1 MTACFLRLPRA
12 LAPWLWA
19 CSLVL
24 GGLTANAGAQE
35 QTLLFATYASERPS
49 EELRKMEPFRQRLEQ
64 GLQAAGYPTAK
75 VEMRI
80 YATYEEAV
88 TTVSRDQADIAR
100 LGPASYVLAKRANPR
115 LEILA
120 MEREEGT
127 RFLSGYIF
135 VPKNSPI
142 KTLADLKGKT
152 FAFGENN
159 STTGRYLPQAAL
171 VKAGLLG
178 KDLASYDYLGRH
190 DKVIYAVASGAYDAG
205 SANEVTMRKYGA
217 SKGLRAIHTLHS
229 PSHAWV
235 ARAGLDPALLARL
248 RAILLDIRGD
258 ELRLISRDGFLT
270 AKDSDYDALR
280 AAMKTAEAFE

>member
-1 MTACFLRLPRA
+1 MPWLLA
-12 LAPWLWA
+12 LAQ
-19 CSLVL
+19 
-24 GGLTANAGAQE
+24 GLAGWVSQALAE
-35 QTLLFATYASERPS
+35 EPTLLFATYASERPS

-64 GLQAAGYPTAK
+64 GLQAAGYPTK

-80 YATYEEAV
+80 FATYEEAV
-88 TTVSRDQADIAR
+88 SVVSRDKADIAR
-100 LGPASYVLAKRANPR
+100 LGPASYVLAKRNNPH

-159 STTGRYLPQAAL
+159 STTGRFLPQAAL
-171 VKAGLLG
+171 VKAGIQG
-178 KDLASYDYLGRH
+178 RDLASYDYLGRH

-205 SANEVTMRKYGA
+205 SANEVTLRKYGNA
-217 SKGLRAIHTLHS
+217 KGLRAIHTLHS

-248 RAILLDIRGD
+248 RAILLDIRGE
-258 ELRLISRDGFLT
+258 ELSLISRDGFLT
-270 AKDSDYDALR
+270 ARDADYDALR
-280 AAMKTAEAFE
+280 AAMKAAEGFE